1 MRSTVV
7 ALAAALGVGLA
18 QGRAVA
24 AETSLAEIRQNLFGT
39 CLAGPD
45 TGWMVG
51 ELGRIFRTT
60 DGGKTWH
67 RQAAGT
73 ARPFLAISCLDDQ
86 RAWIA
91 GKEGMVY
98 VTTDGGESWKKLRS
112 SDDASTPEEKT
123 EYRHVFALEFAN
135 DERGH
140 GAGDWGAMI
149 HTEDGG
155 ATWTSQ
161 QVPTDVE
168 LPEIAY
174 DMGVEP
180 GDVNLYGISYGDAD
194 HVWIVGEF
202 GVILASTDGG
212 LTWTQQKAPIE
223 STLFGVHF
231 NDAREGWAVGIDA
244 NILHTE
250 DGGATW
256 QIIQPPLRQRSLYDV
271 FVRGDKGWI
280 VGDSGT
286 VLKSSD
292 GGKTWETHELPIQLA
307 ANWIRSVWLA
317 EGGAGFAVGSEGL
330 VLRMQG
336 NELERL
342 VAPDRVRKQATP
354 GGGA

>member
-1 MRSTVV
+1 MRIAVTVFTG
-7 ALAAALGVGLA
+7 ALGLLLAHGQAAAV
-18 QGRAVA
+18 
-24 AETSLAEIRQNLFGT
+24 ETSLGEIRQNLFGT
-39 CLAGPD
+39 CLANGD

-60 DGGKTWH
+60 DGGKTWN

-73 ARPFLAISCLDDQ
+73 ARPFLAISCLDDK

-91 GKEGMVY
+91 GKEGIVY
-98 VTTDGGESWKKLRS
+98 VTTDGGESWKELKTN
-112 SDDASTPEEKT
+112 SD
-123 EYRHVFALEFAN
+123 RHVFALEFAN
-135 DERGH
+135 DKRGH
-140 GAGDWGAMI
+140 GAGDYGAMV

-155 ATWTSQ
+155 ATWTKQ
-161 QVPTDVE
+161 QVPAETE
-168 LPEIAY
+168 LPESAF

-180 GDVNLYGISYGDAD
+180 GDVNLYGISYGDEN

-231 NDAREGWAVGIDA
+231 TDAQHGWAVGVDA
-244 NILHTE
+244 NIVRTE

-271 FVRGDKGWI
+271 FVRGHQGWI

-286 VLKSSD
+286 VLQSTD
-292 GGKTWETHELPIQLA
+292 GGLTWQTHELPIQLA

-317 EGGAGFAVGSEGL
+317 DGGNGFAVGAEGL
-330 VLRMQG
+330 VFRVQG
-336 NELERL
+336 NEFERL
-342 VAPDRVRKQATP
+342 VAPDRVRDKPAASE
-354 GGGA
+354 GGA